1 MGILK
6 QLIVNKE
13 KYDLTIQD
21 IESIMVDFIMAGVD
35 TVSLF
40 FWLSIYILWICFKI
54 KTALTLQY
62 IVSELGRNQNI
73 QQKLYDEICKYIK
86 PGEEL
91 NIENVYKIPY
101 LKMILKEA
109 LRFHNIVPAMS
120 RVLKEDLILDGY
132 RLPKGV

>member
-1 MGILK
+1 
-6 QLIVNKE
+6 
-13 KYDLTIQD
+13 
-21 IESIMVDFIMAGVD
+21 MVDFIMAGVD

-40 FWLSIYILWICFKI
+40 FWLSVYILRICFKI

-62 IVSELGRNQNI
+62 ILTELGRNQNI
-73 QQKLYDEICKYIK
+73 QQMLYDEICKYIK

-120 RVLKEDLILDGY
+120 RVLKEGLILDGY
-132 RLPKGV
+132 RLPKGLDLTCLINI